1 MATLKHIASKNANY
15 GRALEYLIF
24 EHDEKG
30 TPVRDEEGNMLMRD
44 RFIMDGINCAPFSF
58 DLECKMLNAQ
68 YQKNRK
74 SSEIKSHHYIVS
86 FDPLDKEEGRL
97 TPEHAQELGME
108 FSRKCFPGHQTI
120 VCTHDDGHNR
130 SGNIHVHIIFNS
142 LRKLDVDLLPFMDR
156 EIDGKAGYK
165 HHLTDDYLKFLQA
178 ELMKICE
185 REGLH
190 QIDLFAPSKTRVRD
204 GEYRVR
210 QHGQEKLEELN
221 ERIIAAQMK
230 PTQTVFQTQ
239 KQFLRDAIMDAA
251 ERADSL
257 DMFKQ
262 ILQEEYRV
270 EVKNRRGR
278 FSFLHPE
285 RKKYITDRALG
296 SAFEKDALLEMI
308 QKSVEKEQD
317 RENRKQEATWVASPQ
332 VGEGTEGAMNTERFL
347 NPNETA
353 SMMEAGSE
361 ESYPDDGRPEDRP
374 MTDYDPSYDYHKD
387 PIAILY
393 VRTKLRLVVDL
404 QTNIKAQMSEAYAQK
419 VKITNLKEMART
431 VVFLQEYGYD
441 SYEEL
446 VRDQQYYDDQAE
458 SLAVSLQETKDNLR
472 KTNEQ
477 IHFAGRYYS
486 KRPVQADFLKAWNKK
501 KFRDEYR
508 EELDQYNEAVR
519 YFRETS
525 DGVIP
530 FMKDLR
536 SQREKLMIEKDR
548 QEEEIN
554 SLRQFHRNLKTAA
567 ANVDA
572 LLGREKEPIRSGSIH
587 RNRRSQ
593 EMYLS

>member
-30 TPVRDEEGNMLMRD
+30 TPVRDEEGNKLMRE
-44 RFIMDGINCAPFSF
+44 RFIIEGINCTPFSF

-68 YQKNRK
+68 YQKNWR

-86 FDPLDKEEGRL
+86 FDPMDKEEGRL
-97 TPEHAQELGME
+97 TPEHAQKLGME
-108 FSRKCFPGHQTI
+108 FAARCFPGHQTI

-185 REGLH
+185 REGFH
-190 QIDLFAPSKTRVRD
+190 QIDLLAPSKTKIRD
-204 GEYRVR
+204 GEYRAR
-210 QHGQEKLEELN
+210 QHGQKTLDELN
-221 ERIIAAQMK
+221 ERIVAAQMK

-251 ERADSL
+251 GRADTL
-257 DMFKQ
+257 ETFRQ
-262 ILQEEYRV
+262 ILSKDYGIEL
-270 EVKNRRGR
+270 KDRRGR

-308 QKSVEKEQD
+308 RNNAEEEQD
-317 RENRKQEATWVASPQ
+317 REKRKQETARMTSAQ
-332 VGEGTEGAMNTERFL
+332 IGEETENSMETERSLKL
-347 NPNETA
+347 NVTA
-353 SMMEAGSE
+353 STMEAWSKE
-361 ESYPDDGRPEDRP
+361 FYPDDGRPEGRP
-374 MTDYDPSYDYHKD
+374 MTDYDTDYDYHKD

-393 VRTKLRLVVDL
+393 VRTKLRLVVNL
-404 QTNIKAQMSEAYAQK
+404 QTNIKAQMSEAYTQK
-419 VKITNLKEMART
+419 VKITNLKIMAHT

-446 VRDQQYYDDQAE
+446 VRDQEYYADQAGAA
-458 SLAVSLQETKDNLR
+458 AVSLQETKENLR
-472 KTNEQ
+472 RTNEQ

-486 KRPVQADFLKAWNKK
+486 KRPIQADFLKAWNKK
-501 KFRDEYR
+501 KFRAEHR

-519 YFRETS
+519 YFKETA

-530 FMKDLR
+530 SMKDLR
-536 SQREKLMIEKDR
+536 RRRENLMIEKDKR
-548 QEEEIN
+548 EEELN
-554 SLRQFHRNLKTAA
+554 SLCQFHKNLQTAT

-572 LLGREKEPIRSGSIH
+572 ILGNERRLLKSRDGAKKVHKDINTI
-587 RNRRSQ
+587 
-593 EMYLS
+593 L